1 MEYIDSQIKLHEG
14 LIKLYTTHL
23 ENLKLIKSM
32 QNTELKEMKELA
44 PEDFLETDFIGSD
57 QDMIW
62 ERIRNSRNTAEPIGE
77 PTTKTNDESTTKT
90 NGESMGVSIHTREDN
105 LIAELPGEPVKEKNI
120 VVSRLSK
127 YTREKQNQI
136 MQNMFKTARSNIEK
150 IALIDSNIANNLESN
165 VYKEADRLLE
175 EYLNN
180 SQSNEYL

>member
-14 LIKLYTTHL
+14 IIKLYTNHL

-32 QNTELKEMKELA
+32 QSTEIKQMKELA

-62 ERIRNSRNTAEPIGE
+62 ERIRNSRNAAETAKPSG
-77 PTTKTNDESTTKT
+77 ESTTKN
-90 NGESMGVSIHTREDN
+90 NGESIHTREDN

-165 VYKEADRLLE
+165 IYKEADRLLE

>member
-14 LIKLYTTHL
+14 LIKLYTNHL

-32 QNTELKEMKELA
+32 QSTEIKQMKELV

-62 ERIRNSRNTAEPIGE
+62 ERIRNSRNAAETAKPSG
-77 PTTKTNDESTTKT
+77 ESTTKT
-90 NGESMGVSIHTREDN
+90 NGESDTKNNGESIHTREDN

-165 VYKEADRLLE
+165 IYKEADRLLE